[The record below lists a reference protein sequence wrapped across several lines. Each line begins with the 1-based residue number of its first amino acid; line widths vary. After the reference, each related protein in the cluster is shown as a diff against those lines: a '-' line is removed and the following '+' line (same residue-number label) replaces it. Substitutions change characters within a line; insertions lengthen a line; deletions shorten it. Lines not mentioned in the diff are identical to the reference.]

1 MLLGHTAENFEV
13 RIYLLLNYVRSTTSH
28 AAPHRYY
35 VGRLTTGNV
44 IGGLQSPE
52 NCRLPAKSTMNVKGT
67 DLFIALR
74 CSVSTQN
81 FACKDRCERRYRR
94 WGFRKDCRGAWEQ
107 VDDQRKVE
115 RLPDQ
120 DLW

>member
-1 MLLGHTAENFEV
+1 MPEFKADLLARPLIKVAVTAIAVSTIDWGGLTRE
-13 RIYLLLNYVRSTTSH
+13 LLVTFAS
-28 AAPHRYY
+28 
-35 VGRLTTGNV
+35 VGRSQFMRA
-44 IGGLQSPE
+44 LQP
-52 NCRLPAKSTMNVKGT
+52 LFIVKGT

-120 DLW
+120 DL